1 MVGLGTLINTVAVLI
16 GGLIGLVCNNI
27 IPHRIQ
33 EDLPKAIGVSV
44 MFMSIAG
51 TLQEMFTVNGKEIE
65 SNGTLMMIVCVVL
78 GTLIG
83 SLIDIDQRIEQFGTW
98 LKRKTH
104 SESDTGFLDGFITT
118 SMTVCVGAMAVIGA
132 IQDGLTG
139 DYSLLLA
146 KSVLDFIMLIIM
158 TSSLG
163 KGCIFSVIPVIVLQG
178 SFTLLAKVIEPLMT
192 PAATSNLSLTG
203 SVLIFCVGLNLVWK
217 NKIKVA
223 NMLPT
228 IVFAVAWSFLPL

>member
-1 MVGLGTLINTVAVLI
+1 MFGLGTIINTVAVLA
-16 GGLIGLVCNNI
+16 GGLIGLLCNNI
-27 IPHRIQ
+27 IPRRVQ
-33 EDLPKAIGVSV
+33 EDLPKAIGVAV

-51 TLQEMFTVNGKEIE
+51 TLQEMFTVRDGTIE

-78 GTLIG
+78 GTLVG
-83 SLIDIDQRIEQFGTW
+83 SLIDIDKRIEQFGGW

-104 SESDTGFLDGFITT
+104 SESDAGFLDGFITT
-118 SMTVCVGAMAVIGA
+118 SLTVCVGAMAVIGA

-203 SVLIFCVGLNLVWK
+203 SVLIFCVGLNLVRK
-217 NKIKVA
+217 NSVKVA
-223 NMLPT
+223 NMLPA
-228 IVFAVAWSFLPL
+228 IVFAVVWAFLPI